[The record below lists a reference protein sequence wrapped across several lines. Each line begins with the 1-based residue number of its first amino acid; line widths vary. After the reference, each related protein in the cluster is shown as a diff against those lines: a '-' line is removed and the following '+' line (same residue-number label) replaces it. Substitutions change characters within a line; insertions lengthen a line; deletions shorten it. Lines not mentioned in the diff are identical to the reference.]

1 MDNKNRKQLTIISE
15 DGSKEVV
22 EVIAAFKF
30 KDNEQQYVVYTQNE
44 KDQNNNITV
53 YVSRLIEEG
62 DTPRLVGIETDDEW
76 SKVKD
81 VLREL
86 ARDE

>member
-1 MDNKNRKQLTIISE
+1 MDKNRKQLTIISE

-30 KDNEQQYVVYTQNE
+30 KDNDQQYVVYTQNE
-44 KDQNNNITV
+44 KDQNNNVTV
-53 YVSRLIEEG
+53 YVSRMVEEEEM
-62 DTPRLVGIETDDEW
+62 PRLVGIDSDEEW